1 MLRRRSSNRRKLYL
15 KQRGVI
21 FHVRY
26 YVLLYQSE
34 TGNTRKLAATIFSR
48 LPGNSKDLID
58 ITTDKTIPEAKIYF
72 IGFCVHQY
80 LQHDRQRFPKQ
91 LKRQTNR
98 SVRHLRNGRFPSR
111 ILPGDISCSVSA
123 WIESDNQ
130 YLGSFLCQGRM
141 PQQVRK
147 KYETLRTPENAEKM
161 DFCIRNFDDAL
172 THPDSLN
179 FEHAKVFVDRI
190 LKLIGDGVF

>member
-1 MLRRRSSNRRKLYL
+1 MLDYL
-15 KQRGVI
+15 V
-21 FHVRY
+21 
-26 YVLLYQSE
+26 LYQSE

-72 IGFCVHQY
+72 M
-80 LQHDRQRFPKQ
+80 
-91 LKRQTNR
+91 
-98 SVRHLRNGRFPSR
+98 
-111 ILPGDISCSVSA
+111 GDSPEYYQAISCSVSA

-172 THPDSLN
+172 THPDSLD

>member
-1 MLRRRSSNRRKLYL
+1 MLDYL
-15 KQRGVI
+15 V
-21 FHVRY
+21 
-26 YVLLYQSE
+26 LYQSE

-72 IGFCVHQY
+72 IGFCVHQGTCSMTVSDF
-80 LQHDRQRFPKQ
+80 LSSLSGKQ
-91 LKRQTNR
+91 IALFGTC
-98 SVRHLRNGRFPSR
+98 GM
-111 ILPGDISCSVSA
+111 GDSPEYYQAISCSVSA

-147 KYETLRTPENAEKM
+147 KYETLRTSENAEKM
-161 DFCIRNFDDAL
+161 DFCIRNFDNAL
-172 THPDSLN
+172 THPDSLD
-179 FEHAKVFVDRI
+179 FEHAKVFVDKI